1 MAEAF
6 TQEKKVKERPA
17 RKKLKFFALYE
28 PAELALME
36 QLYSSTLNEITEDEI
51 IKGRIVSIS
60 NKDVTIDVG
69 FKSEGIVSLLE
80 FRAEDEVKV
89 GDDVEVYLENIE
101 DKMGQLILSK
111 KKADV
116 LRIWDRI
123 YDSIENDTIINGKII
138 NRVKGGMTVSL
149 SGVEAFLPGSQIDV
163 KPVRDFDA
171 LVGQTMDF
179 RVVKI
184 NPVTQNIVVS
194 HKVILEEA
202 YAARR
207 EEMLAN
213 IKVGMV
219 LEGTVKNITDFGIFV
234 DLGGLDGLVHITDI
248 TWGRINHPSEVVD
261 LDQPIKVV
269 VVGFDENTKRVSL
282 GMKQLESHPWENIEI
297 KYPVS
302 SKAQGRV
309 VSITDYGAFVE
320 IEKGI
325 EGLVHISEMSWTQ
338 HIKHP
343 GQFVTLGQE
352 VECVI
357 LNIDKDHTKLSLSMK
372 RVNEDPWIALSEKY
386 IENSLH
392 KGTVSNIT
400 DFGVFVELEPGVDGL
415 VHISEMSWTQ
425 HIKHPGQFVTLGQ
438 EVECVILNIDK
449 DHTKLSL
456 SMKRVNEDPW
466 IALSEKYI
474 EGSLHK
480 GSVSNIT
487 DFGVFVELEPGVDGL
502 VHISDLSWTKKIR
515 HPSELVKKNQEL
527 EVKVLK
533 FDVHARRIALG
544 HKQINQDP
552 WDEFEQKYAVGAETP
567 GEISQII
574 EKGVIVILPGD
585 VDGFVPVS
593 HLLQGGVKDI
603 HSSFSIGDALPL
615 RVIEF
620 DKENKRIILSAL
632 EYFKDKNKEEIEAY
646 LAAHPNEKKEI
657 EAATAELEPPVKSS
671 DKKVSER
678 A

>member
-6 TQEKKVKERPA
+6 TQAQEKKVKERPA
-17 RKKLKFFALYE
+17 RKKLKFFAHYE

-80 FRAEDEVKV
+80 FRDDDEVQV

-116 LRIWDRI
+116 LRIWDKI

-269 VVGFDENTKRVSL
+269 VVGFDENSKRVSL
-282 GMKQLESHPWENIEI
+282 GMKQLESHPWENIEV
-297 KYPVS
+297 KYPVT

-415 VHISEMSWTQ
+415 VHIS
-425 HIKHPGQFVTLGQ
+425 
-438 EVECVILNIDK
+438 
-449 DHTKLSL
+449 
-456 SMKRVNEDPW
+456 
-466 IALSEKYI
+466 
-474 EGSLHK
+474 
-480 GSVSNIT
+480 
-487 DFGVFVELEPGVDGL
+487 
-502 VHISDLSWTKKIR
+502 DLSWTKKIR

-544 HKQINQDP
+544 HKQINPDP
-552 WDEFEQKYAVGAETP
+552 WGEFEQKYAVGAETP
-567 GEISQII
+567 GQISQII

-603 HSSFSIGDALPL
+603 HSSFKIGDELPL

-646 LAAHPNEKKEI
+646 LIAHPNEKKEI
-657 EAATAELEPPVKSS
+657 EAATAELEPPVKSGE
-671 DKKVSER
+671 KKGGEQR

>member
-1 MAEAF
+1 MPISLAASRLTYKRGRKKLMAEAF
-6 TQEKKVKERPA
+6 TTQEKKVKERPS
-17 RKKLKFFALYE
+17 RKKLKFFAHYE

-80 FRAEDEVKV
+80 FRAEDEVNV

-116 LRIWDRI
+116 LRIWDKI

-415 VHISEMSWTQ
+415 VHIS
-425 HIKHPGQFVTLGQ
+425 
-438 EVECVILNIDK
+438 
-449 DHTKLSL
+449 
-456 SMKRVNEDPW
+456 
-466 IALSEKYI
+466 
-474 EGSLHK
+474 
-480 GSVSNIT
+480 
-487 DFGVFVELEPGVDGL
+487 
-502 VHISDLSWTKKIR
+502 DLSWTKKIR

-567 GEISQII
+567 GQISQII

-603 HSSFSIGDALPL
+603 HSSFKIGDELPL

-646 LAAHPNEKKEI
+646 LLAHPNEKKEI

-671 DKKVSER
+671 EKKVSEPKS
-678 A
+678 AE

>member
-1 MAEAF
+1 MPISLAAGRLTYKRGRKKLMAEAF
-6 TQEKKVKERPA
+6 TTQEKKVKERPA
-17 RKKLKFFALYE
+17 RKKLKFFAQYE

-80 FRAEDEVKV
+80 FRAEDEVNV

-116 LRIWDRI
+116 LRIWDKI

-171 LVGQTMDF
+171 LVGQTMDL

-248 TWGRINHPSEVVD
+248 TWGRINHPSEVVE

-297 KYPVS
+297 KYPVG

-415 VHISEMSWTQ
+415 VHIS
-425 HIKHPGQFVTLGQ
+425 
-438 EVECVILNIDK
+438 
-449 DHTKLSL
+449 
-456 SMKRVNEDPW
+456 
-466 IALSEKYI
+466 
-474 EGSLHK
+474 
-480 GSVSNIT
+480 
-487 DFGVFVELEPGVDGL
+487 
-502 VHISDLSWTKKIR
+502 DLSWTKKIR
-515 HPSELVKKNQEL
+515 HPSELVKKNQDL

-552 WDEFEQKYAVGAETP
+552 WDEFELKYAVGAETP
-567 GEISQII
+567 GQISQII

-603 HSSFSIGDALPL
+603 HSSFKIGDELPL

-632 EYFKDKNKEEIEAY
+632 EYFKDKSKEEIEAY
-646 LAAHPNEKKEI
+646 LQAHPNEKKEI
-657 EAATAELEPPVKSS
+657 EAATAELEPPIKSVE
-671 DKKVSER
+671 KKVIEQNP
-678 A
+678 AE

>member
-6 TQEKKVKERPA
+6 TQAQEKKVKERPA
-17 RKKLKFFALYE
+17 RKKLKFFAHYE

-80 FRAEDEVKV
+80 FRDEDEVQV

-116 LRIWDRI
+116 LRIWDKI

-282 GMKQLESHPWENIEI
+282 GMKQLESHPWENIEV
-297 KYPVS
+297 KYPVG

-415 VHISEMSWTQ
+415 VHIS
-425 HIKHPGQFVTLGQ
+425 
-438 EVECVILNIDK
+438 
-449 DHTKLSL
+449 
-456 SMKRVNEDPW
+456 
-466 IALSEKYI
+466 
-474 EGSLHK
+474 
-480 GSVSNIT
+480 
-487 DFGVFVELEPGVDGL
+487 
-502 VHISDLSWTKKIR
+502 DLSWTKKIR

-544 HKQINQDP
+544 HKQINPDP
-552 WDEFEQKYAVGAETP
+552 WGEFEQKYAVGAETP
-567 GEISQII
+567 GQISQII

-603 HSSFSIGDALPL
+603 HSSFRIGDELPL

-646 LAAHPNEKKEI
+646 LTAHPNEKKEI
-657 EAATAELEPPVKSS
+657 EAATAELEPPVKSGE
-671 DKKVSER
+671 KKGGEQRS
-678 A
+678 

>member
-1 MAEAF
+1 MSE
-6 TQEKKVKERPA
+6 TQTVEQQKVTESGPKNHRV
-17 RKKLKFFALYE
+17 KFFASYE
-28 PAELALME
+28 ASELDQME
-36 QLYSSTLNEITEDEI
+36 QLYSSTLNEITEEEI
-51 IKGRIVSIS
+51 VKGTIVAIS

-69 FKSEGIVSLLE
+69 FKSEGIVSKLE
-80 FRAEDEVKV
+80 FKDEEELKV
-89 GDDVEVYLENIE
+89 GDEVEVYLENIE

-111 KKADV
+111 RKADV
-116 LRIWDRI
+116 LRIWDKI

-194 HKVILEEA
+194 HKVILEEE
-202 YAARR
+202 YAAKR
-207 EEMLAN
+207 EEMLAS

-248 TWGRINHPSEVVD
+248 TWGRINHPSEVVE

-269 VVGFDENTKRVSL
+269 VVGFDEETKRVSL
-282 GMKQLESHPWENIEI
+282 GMKQLEAHPWENIEI
-297 KYPVS
+297 KYPVGT
-302 SKAQGRV
+302 KTNGRV

-343 GQFVTLGQE
+343 GQFVSLGQE

-357 LNIDKDHTKLSLSMK
+357 LNIDKEHTKLSLSMK

-386 IENSLH
+386 
-392 KGTVSNIT
+392 V
-400 DFGVFVELEPGVDGL
+400 
-415 VHISEMSWTQ
+415 
-425 HIKHPGQFVTLGQ
+425 
-438 EVECVILNIDK
+438 
-449 DHTKLSL
+449 
-456 SMKRVNEDPW
+456 
-466 IALSEKYI
+466 

-480 GSVSNIT
+480 GTVSNIT

-515 HPSELVKKNQEL
+515 HPSELVKKNQDL

-533 FDVHARRIALG
+533 FDVNARRIALG
-544 HKQINQDP
+544 HKQINPDP
-552 WDEFEQKYAVGAETP
+552 WDEFEQKYAVGSECSGT
-567 GEISQII
+567 ISQII

-603 HSSFSIGDALPL
+603 HTSFKVEDELPL
-615 RVIEF
+615 GVIEF

-632 EYFKDKNKEEIEAY
+632 EYFKDKSKEEIEEY
-646 LAAHPNEKKEI
+646 LQAHPNEKKEI
-657 EAATAELEPPVKSS
+657 EDASAELESQSKSEG
-671 DKKVSER
+671 KKGGE
-678 A
+678 

>member
-6 TQEKKVKERPA
+6 STQEKKVKERPA
-17 RKKLKFFALYE
+17 RKKLKFFAHYE

-80 FRAEDEVKV
+80 FRAEDEVNV

-116 LRIWDRI
+116 LRIWDKI

-207 EEMLAN
+207 EEMLSN

-248 TWGRINHPSEVVD
+248 TWGRINHPSEVVE

-297 KYPVS
+297 KYPVG

-386 IENSLH
+386 IEHSLH
-392 KGTVSNIT
+392 KGT
-400 DFGVFVELEPGVDGL
+400 
-415 VHISEMSWTQ
+415 
-425 HIKHPGQFVTLGQ
+425 
-438 EVECVILNIDK
+438 
-449 DHTKLSL
+449 
-456 SMKRVNEDPW
+456 
-466 IALSEKYI
+466 
-474 EGSLHK
+474 
-480 GSVSNIT
+480 VSNIT

-567 GEISQII
+567 GQISQII

-603 HSSFSIGDALPL
+603 HSSFKISDELPL

-646 LAAHPNEKKEI
+646 LLAHPNEKKEI
-657 EAATAELEPPVKSS
+657 EAASAELEPPIKSGEKKSS
-671 DKKVSER
+671 EPKPVDN
-678 A
+678 

>member
-1 MAEAF
+1 MSE
-6 TQEKKVKERPA
+6 TTTLETPKPKVPGRKKVKI
-17 RKKLKFFALYE
+17 FAHYDPSELEQMESLYT
-28 PAELALME
+28 
-36 QLYSSTLNEITEDEI
+36 STLSEISEEEI
-51 IKGRIVSIS
+51 VKGKIVSIS

-80 FRAEDEVKV
+80 FRDEDEIKV
-89 GDDVEVYLENIE
+89 GDDVEVYLENLE

-111 KKADV
+111 RKADV
-116 LRIWDRI
+116 LRIWDKI

-194 HKVILEEA
+194 HKVILEEE
-202 YAARR
+202 YAAKR
-207 EEMLAN
+207 EEMLAS

-248 TWGRINHPSEVVD
+248 TWGRINHPSEVVE

-282 GMKQLESHPWENIEI
+282 GMKQLEPHPWENIEI
-297 KYPVS
+297 KYPVGI
-302 SKAQGRV
+302 KAQGRV

-343 GQFVTLGQE
+343 SQFVSLNQDVE
-352 VECVI
+352 VVI
-357 LNIDKDHTKLSLSMK
+357 LNIDKEHTKLSLSMK
-372 RVNEDPWIALSEKY
+372 RVMD
-386 IENSLH
+386 
-392 KGTVSNIT
+392 
-400 DFGVFVELEPGVDGL
+400 
-415 VHISEMSWTQ
+415 
-425 HIKHPGQFVTLGQ
+425 
-438 EVECVILNIDK
+438 
-449 DHTKLSL
+449 
-456 SMKRVNEDPW
+456 DPW

-480 GSVSNIT
+480 GTVSNIT

-515 HPSELVKKNQEL
+515 HPSELVKKGQEL

-533 FDVHARRIALG
+533 FDVNARRIALG
-544 HKQINQDP
+544 HKQINNDP
-552 WDEFEQKYAVGAETP
+552 WGEFEQKYAVGAECT
-567 GEISQII
+567 GTITQII
-574 EKGVIVILPGD
+574 EKGVIVLLPGE

-603 HSSFSIGDALPL
+603 HSSFKVDDELPL

-632 EYFKDKNKEEIEAY
+632 EYFKDKSKEEIEAY
-646 LAAHPNEKKEI
+646 LQAHPNEKKEI
-657 EAATAELEPPVKSS
+657 DAATAELEPQSKG
-671 DKKVSER
+671 R
-678 A
+678 

>member
-6 TQEKKVKERPA
+6 TTQDKKVKERPA
-17 RKKLKFFALYE
+17 RKKLKFFANYE

-80 FRAEDEVKV
+80 FRAEDEVNV

-116 LRIWDRI
+116 LRIWDKI

-207 EEMLAN
+207 EEMLDN

-248 TWGRINHPSEVVD
+248 TWGRINHPSEVVE

-297 KYPVS
+297 KYPVG

-415 VHISEMSWTQ
+415 VHIS
-425 HIKHPGQFVTLGQ
+425 
-438 EVECVILNIDK
+438 
-449 DHTKLSL
+449 
-456 SMKRVNEDPW
+456 
-466 IALSEKYI
+466 
-474 EGSLHK
+474 
-480 GSVSNIT
+480 
-487 DFGVFVELEPGVDGL
+487 
-502 VHISDLSWTKKIR
+502 DLSWTKKIR

-567 GEISQII
+567 GQISQII

-603 HSSFSIGDALPL
+603 HSSFKIGDELPL

-646 LAAHPNEKKEI
+646 LLAHPNEKKEI
-657 EAATAELEPPVKSS
+657 EAASAELEPPIKSGDRKSS
-671 DKKVSER
+671 ELKPAEN
-678 A
+678 

>member
-1 MAEAF
+1 MSE
-6 TQEKKVKERPA
+6 TTTLETPKPKVPGRKKVKI
-17 RKKLKFFALYE
+17 FAHYDPSELQEMESLYT
-28 PAELALME
+28 
-36 QLYSSTLNEITEDEI
+36 STLSEISEEEI
-51 IKGRIVSIS
+51 VKGKIVSIS

-80 FRAEDEVKV
+80 FRDEDEIKE
-89 GDDVEVYLENIE
+89 GDEVEVYLENLE

-111 KKADV
+111 RKADV
-116 LRIWDRI
+116 LRIWDKI

-171 LVGQTMDF
+171 LVGKTMDF

-194 HKVILEEA
+194 HKVILEEE
-202 YAARR
+202 YAAKR
-207 EEMLAN
+207 EEMLAS

-248 TWGRINHPSEVVD
+248 TWGRINHPSEVVE

-282 GMKQLESHPWENIEI
+282 GMKQLEPHPWENIEI
-297 KYPVS
+297 KYPVGI
-302 SKAQGRV
+302 KATGRV

-343 GQFVTLGQE
+343 SQFVSLNQDVE
-352 VECVI
+352 VVI
-357 LNIDKDHTKLSLSMK
+357 LNIDKEHTKLSLSMK
-372 RVNEDPWIALSEKY
+372 RV
-386 IENSLH
+386 
-392 KGTVSNIT
+392 
-400 DFGVFVELEPGVDGL
+400 
-415 VHISEMSWTQ
+415 M
-425 HIKHPGQFVTLGQ
+425 
-438 EVECVILNIDK
+438 
-449 DHTKLSL
+449 
-456 SMKRVNEDPW
+456 EDPW

-480 GSVSNIT
+480 GTVSNIT

-515 HPSELVKKNQEL
+515 HPSELVKKGQEL

-533 FDVHARRIALG
+533 FDVNARRIALG
-544 HKQINQDP
+544 HKQINNDP
-552 WDEFEQKYAVGAETP
+552 WGEFEQKYAVGAECT
-567 GEISQII
+567 GAISQII
-574 EKGVIVILPGD
+574 EKGVIVLLPGE

-603 HSSFSIGDALPL
+603 HSSFKVGDELPL

-632 EYFKDKNKEEIEAY
+632 EYFKDKSKEEIEAY
-646 LAAHPNEKKEI
+646 LQAHPNEKKEI
-657 EAATAELEPPVKSS
+657 EAASAELEPQSKG
-671 DKKVSER
+671 R
-678 A
+678 

>member
-1 MAEAF
+1 MPISLAAGWLTYKRGRKKLMAEAF
-6 TQEKKVKERPA
+6 TTQEKKVKERPA
-17 RKKLKFFALYE
+17 RKKLKFFAHYE

-80 FRAEDEVKV
+80 FRAEDEVNV

-116 LRIWDRI
+116 LRIWYKI

-207 EEMLAN
+207 EEMLDN

-248 TWGRINHPSEVVD
+248 TWGRINHPSEVVE

-297 KYPVS
+297 KYPVG

-415 VHISEMSWTQ
+415 VHIS
-425 HIKHPGQFVTLGQ
+425 
-438 EVECVILNIDK
+438 
-449 DHTKLSL
+449 
-456 SMKRVNEDPW
+456 
-466 IALSEKYI
+466 
-474 EGSLHK
+474 
-480 GSVSNIT
+480 
-487 DFGVFVELEPGVDGL
+487 
-502 VHISDLSWTKKIR
+502 DLSWTKKIR

-567 GEISQII
+567 GQISQII

-603 HSSFSIGDALPL
+603 HSSFKIGDELPL

-646 LAAHPNEKKEI
+646 LLAHPNEKKEI
-657 EAATAELEPPVKSS
+657 EAATAELEPPLKSAEKKSS
-671 DKKVSER
+671 DLKPAEN
-678 A
+678 

>member
-1 MAEAF
+1 MPISLAAGWLTYKRGRKKLMAEAF
-6 TQEKKVKERPA
+6 TTQEKKVKERPA
-17 RKKLKFFALYE
+17 RKKLKFFAHYE

-80 FRAEDEVKV
+80 FRAEDEVNV

-116 LRIWDRI
+116 LRIWDKI

-207 EEMLAN
+207 EEMLDN

-248 TWGRINHPSEVVD
+248 TWGRINHPSEVVE

-297 KYPVS
+297 KYPVG

-415 VHISEMSWTQ
+415 VHIS
-425 HIKHPGQFVTLGQ
+425 
-438 EVECVILNIDK
+438 
-449 DHTKLSL
+449 
-456 SMKRVNEDPW
+456 
-466 IALSEKYI
+466 
-474 EGSLHK
+474 
-480 GSVSNIT
+480 
-487 DFGVFVELEPGVDGL
+487 
-502 VHISDLSWTKKIR
+502 DLSWTKKIR

-567 GEISQII
+567 GQISQII

-603 HSSFSIGDALPL
+603 HSSFKIGDELPL

-646 LAAHPNEKKEI
+646 LLAHPNEKKEI
-657 EAATAELEPPVKSS
+657 EAATAELEPPLKSAEKKSS
-671 DKKVSER
+671 DLKPAEN
-678 A
+678 

>member
-1 MAEAF
+1 MSE
-6 TQEKKVKERPA
+6 TQTIEQQKVAKAGRGGG
-17 RKKLKFFALYE
+17 RIKFFADYE
-28 PAELALME
+28 PSELQEME
-36 QLYSSTLNEITEDEI
+36 QLYSSTLNEISQEEI
-51 IKGRIVSIS
+51 VKGKIVDIS

-69 FKSEGIVSLLE
+69 FKSEGIVSKLE
-80 FRAEDEVKV
+80 FKDEDELKV
-89 GDDVEVYLENIE
+89 GDEVEVYLENIE

-111 KKADV
+111 RKADV
-116 LRIWDRI
+116 LRIWDKI

-171 LVGQTMDF
+171 LVGRTMDF

-194 HKVILEEA
+194 HKVILEEE
-202 YAARR
+202 YAAKR

-219 LEGTVKNITDFGIFV
+219 LEGSVKNITDFGIFV

-248 TWGRINHPSEVVD
+248 TWGRINHPSEVVE

-269 VVGFDENTKRVSL
+269 VVGFDEETKRVSL
-282 GMKQLESHPWENIEI
+282 GMKQLEPHPWENIEI
-297 KYPVS
+297 KYPVGI
-302 SKAQGRV
+302 KTNGRV

-343 GQFVTLGQE
+343 SQFVSLGQDVE
-352 VECVI
+352 VVI
-357 LNIDKDHTKLSLSMK
+357 LNIDKEHTKLSLSMK
-372 RVNEDPWIALSEKY
+372 RVTEDPWIALSEKY
-386 IENSLH
+386 IESSLH
-392 KGTVSNIT
+392 KGTI
-400 DFGVFVELEPGVDGL
+400 
-415 VHISEMSWTQ
+415 
-425 HIKHPGQFVTLGQ
+425 
-438 EVECVILNIDK
+438 
-449 DHTKLSL
+449 
-456 SMKRVNEDPW
+456 
-466 IALSEKYI
+466 
-474 EGSLHK
+474 
-480 GSVSNIT
+480 SNIT

-533 FDVHARRIALG
+533 FDVNARRIALG
-544 HKQINQDP
+544 HKQINPDP
-552 WDEFEQKYAVGAETP
+552 WDEFEQKYAVGSECSGTV
-567 GEISQII
+567 SQII
-574 EKGVIVILPGD
+574 EKGVIVILPGE

-603 HSSFSIGDALPL
+603 HTSFKVDDELPL

-632 EYFKDKNKEEIEAY
+632 EYFKDKSKEEIEEY
-646 LAAHPNEKKEI
+646 LQAHPNEKKEI
-657 EAATAELEPPVKSS
+657 EDASAELDSKSS
-671 DKKVSER
+671 SGGKSK
-678 A
+678 AN

>member
-17 RKKLKFFALYE
+17 RKKLKFFAHYE

-51 IKGRIVSIS
+51 IKGRVVSIS

-80 FRAEDEVKV
+80 FRAEDEVQV

-116 LRIWDRI
+116 LRIWDKI

-297 KYPVS
+297 KYPVT

-386 IENSLH
+386 IEGSLH
-392 KGTVSNIT
+392 KGT
-400 DFGVFVELEPGVDGL
+400 
-415 VHISEMSWTQ
+415 
-425 HIKHPGQFVTLGQ
+425 
-438 EVECVILNIDK
+438 
-449 DHTKLSL
+449 
-456 SMKRVNEDPW
+456 
-466 IALSEKYI
+466 
-474 EGSLHK
+474 
-480 GSVSNIT
+480 VSNIT

-515 HPSELVKKNQEL
+515 HPSELVKKNQDL

-603 HSSFSIGDALPL
+603 HSSFKIGDALPL

-657 EAATAELEPPVKSS
+657 EAATAELEPPIKSS
-671 DKKVSER
+671 EKKVSESVK
-678 A
+678 

>member
-6 TQEKKVKERPA
+6 TTQDKKVKERPA
-17 RKKLKFFALYE
+17 RKKLKFFAHYE

-80 FRAEDEVKV
+80 FRAEDEVNV

-116 LRIWDRI
+116 LRIWDKI

-207 EEMLAN
+207 EEMLDN

-248 TWGRINHPSEVVD
+248 TWGRINHPSEVVE

-297 KYPVS
+297 KYPVG

-386 IENSLH
+386 IENSMH
-392 KGTVSNIT
+392 KGT
-400 DFGVFVELEPGVDGL
+400 
-415 VHISEMSWTQ
+415 
-425 HIKHPGQFVTLGQ
+425 
-438 EVECVILNIDK
+438 
-449 DHTKLSL
+449 
-456 SMKRVNEDPW
+456 
-466 IALSEKYI
+466 
-474 EGSLHK
+474 
-480 GSVSNIT
+480 VSNIT

-567 GEISQII
+567 GQISQII

-603 HSSFSIGDALPL
+603 HSSFKIGDELPL

-646 LAAHPNEKKEI
+646 LLAHPNEKKEI
-657 EAATAELEPPVKSS
+657 EAASAELEPPVKSGDRKS
-671 DKKVSER
+671 SELKP
-678 A
+678 AEK

>member
-6 TQEKKVKERPA
+6 TQATEKKVKERPA
-17 RKKLKFFALYE
+17 RKKLKFFAQYE
-28 PAELALME
+28 PAELSAME
-36 QLYSSTLNEITEDEI
+36 KLYSSTLNEITEDEI

-80 FRAEDEVKV
+80 FRAEDEVQV

-302 SKAQGRV
+302 SKAPGRV
-309 VSITDYGAFVE
+309 VSITDYGAFIE

-386 IENSLH
+386 IEHSLH
-392 KGTVSNIT
+392 NGT
-400 DFGVFVELEPGVDGL
+400 
-415 VHISEMSWTQ
+415 
-425 HIKHPGQFVTLGQ
+425 
-438 EVECVILNIDK
+438 
-449 DHTKLSL
+449 
-456 SMKRVNEDPW
+456 
-466 IALSEKYI
+466 
-474 EGSLHK
+474 
-480 GSVSNIT
+480 VSNIT

-544 HKQINQDP
+544 HKQINPDP

-567 GEISQII
+567 GEVSQLI

-603 HSSFSIGDALPL
+603 NSSFKMGDELPL

-671 DKKVSER
+671 DKKSSEN

>member
-1 MAEAF
+1 MSE
-6 TQEKKVKERPA
+6 TQTIEQQKATETNPKNHRV
-17 RKKLKFFALYE
+17 KFFANYE
-28 PAELALME
+28 PSELDQME
-36 QLYSSTLNEITEDEI
+36 QLYSSTLNEITEEEI
-51 IKGRIVSIS
+51 VKGTIVAIS

-69 FKSEGIVSLLE
+69 FKSEGIVSKLE
-80 FRAEDEVKV
+80 FKDEEELKV
-89 GDDVEVYLENIE
+89 GDEVEVYLENIE

-111 KKADV
+111 RKADV
-116 LRIWDRI
+116 LRIWDKI
-123 YDSIENDTIINGKII
+123 YDSIENDTIINGKIV

-194 HKVILEEA
+194 HKVILEEE
-202 YAARR
+202 YAAKR

-248 TWGRINHPSEVVD
+248 TWGRINHPSEVVE

-269 VVGFDENTKRVSL
+269 VVGFDEETKRVSL
-282 GMKQLESHPWENIEI
+282 GMKQLEPHPWENIEI
-297 KYPVS
+297 KYPVGI
-302 SKAQGRV
+302 KTNGRV

-343 GQFVTLGQE
+343 SQFVSLGQE

-357 LNIDKDHTKLSLSMK
+357 LNIDKEHTKLSLSMK

-386 IENSLH
+386 VEGSIH
-392 KGTVSNIT
+392 KGT
-400 DFGVFVELEPGVDGL
+400 
-415 VHISEMSWTQ
+415 
-425 HIKHPGQFVTLGQ
+425 
-438 EVECVILNIDK
+438 
-449 DHTKLSL
+449 
-456 SMKRVNEDPW
+456 
-466 IALSEKYI
+466 
-474 EGSLHK
+474 
-480 GSVSNIT
+480 VSNIT

-533 FDVHARRIALG
+533 FDVNARRIALG
-544 HKQINQDP
+544 HKQINPDP
-552 WDEFEQKYAVGAETP
+552 WDEFEQKYAVGSECAGT
-567 GEISQII
+567 ISQII

-603 HSSFSIGDALPL
+603 HSSFKVEDELPL

-632 EYFKDKNKEEIEAY
+632 EYFKDKSKEEIEEY
-646 LAAHPNEKKEI
+646 LKAHPNEKKEI
-657 EAATAELEPPVKSS
+657 EDASAELESQSQAEGKKSG
-671 DKKVSER
+671 E
-678 A
+678 

>member
-6 TQEKKVKERPA
+6 TQAQEKKVKERPA
-17 RKKLKFFALYE
+17 RKKLKFFAHYE
-28 PAELALME
+28 PEELALME
-36 QLYSSTLNEITEDEI
+36 KLYSSTLNEITEDEI

-80 FRAEDEVKV
+80 FRAEDEVQV

-116 LRIWDRI
+116 LRIWDKI

-269 VVGFDENTKRVSL
+269 VVGFDENSKRVSL
-282 GMKQLESHPWENIEI
+282 GMKQLESHPWENIEV

-357 LNIDKDHTKLSLSMK
+357 LNIDKEHTKLSLSMK

-392 KGTVSNIT
+392 KGT
-400 DFGVFVELEPGVDGL
+400 
-415 VHISEMSWTQ
+415 
-425 HIKHPGQFVTLGQ
+425 
-438 EVECVILNIDK
+438 
-449 DHTKLSL
+449 
-456 SMKRVNEDPW
+456 
-466 IALSEKYI
+466 
-474 EGSLHK
+474 
-480 GSVSNIT
+480 VSNIT

-544 HKQINQDP
+544 HKQINPDP
-552 WDEFEQKYAVGAETP
+552 WGEFEQKYAVGAETP
-567 GEISQII
+567 GQISQII

-603 HSSFSIGDALPL
+603 HSSFKIGDELPL

-646 LAAHPNEKKEI
+646 LTAHPNEKKEI
-657 EAATAELEPPVKSS
+657 EAATAELEPPVKSGE
-671 DKKVSER
+671 KKSGEQR

>member
-6 TQEKKVKERPA
+6 TQATEKKVKERPA
-17 RKKLKFFALYE
+17 RKKLKFFAQYE
-28 PAELALME
+28 PAELSAME
-36 QLYSSTLNEITEDEI
+36 KLYSSTLNEITEDEI

-80 FRAEDEVKV
+80 FRAEDEVQV

-302 SKAQGRV
+302 SKAPGRV
-309 VSITDYGAFVE
+309 VSITDYGAFIE

-386 IENSLH
+386 IEHSLH
-392 KGTVSNIT
+392 NGT
-400 DFGVFVELEPGVDGL
+400 
-415 VHISEMSWTQ
+415 
-425 HIKHPGQFVTLGQ
+425 
-438 EVECVILNIDK
+438 
-449 DHTKLSL
+449 
-456 SMKRVNEDPW
+456 
-466 IALSEKYI
+466 
-474 EGSLHK
+474 
-480 GSVSNIT
+480 VSNIT

-544 HKQINQDP
+544 HKQINLDP

-567 GEISQII
+567 GEVSQLI

-603 HSSFSIGDALPL
+603 NSSFKMGDELPL

-671 DKKVSER
+671 DKKSSDN

>member
-6 TQEKKVKERPA
+6 TSQDKKVKERPA
-17 RKKLKFFALYE
+17 RKKIKVFANYE
-28 PAELALME
+28 AAELAQME

-51 IKGRIVSIS
+51 VKGRIVSIS

-80 FRAEDEVKV
+80 FRDDDEVKV

-116 LRIWDRI
+116 LRIWDKI

-194 HKVILEEA
+194 HKVILEEE

-282 GMKQLESHPWENIEI
+282 GMKQLESHPWENIEL
-297 KYPVS
+297 KYPVG

-392 KGTVSNIT
+392 KGT
-400 DFGVFVELEPGVDGL
+400 
-415 VHISEMSWTQ
+415 
-425 HIKHPGQFVTLGQ
+425 
-438 EVECVILNIDK
+438 
-449 DHTKLSL
+449 
-456 SMKRVNEDPW
+456 
-466 IALSEKYI
+466 
-474 EGSLHK
+474 
-480 GSVSNIT
+480 VSNIT

-603 HSSFSIGDALPL
+603 HSSFKIGDGLPL

-632 EYFKDKNKEEIEAY
+632 EYFKDKSKEEIEAY
-646 LAAHPNEKKEI
+646 LLAHPNEKKEI
-657 EAATAELEPPVKSS
+657 EAATAELEPPIKSA
-671 DKKVSER
+671 DKKASEPKP
-678 A
+678 AEN

>member
-6 TQEKKVKERPA
+6 TQVNEKKVKERPA
-17 RKKLKFFALYE
+17 RKKLKFFAHYE

-36 QLYSSTLNEITEDEI
+36 KLYSSTLNEITEDEI

-80 FRAEDEVKV
+80 FRDEDEVQV

-116 LRIWDRI
+116 LRIWDKI

-269 VVGFDENTKRVSL
+269 VVGFDENSKRVSL
-282 GMKQLESHPWENIEI
+282 GMKQLESHPWENIEV
-297 KYPVS
+297 KYPVT

-415 VHISEMSWTQ
+415 VHIS
-425 HIKHPGQFVTLGQ
+425 
-438 EVECVILNIDK
+438 
-449 DHTKLSL
+449 
-456 SMKRVNEDPW
+456 
-466 IALSEKYI
+466 
-474 EGSLHK
+474 
-480 GSVSNIT
+480 
-487 DFGVFVELEPGVDGL
+487 
-502 VHISDLSWTKKIR
+502 DLSWTKKIR

-544 HKQINQDP
+544 HKQINPDP
-552 WDEFEQKYAVGAETP
+552 WGEFEQKYAVGSETP
-567 GEISQII
+567 GQISQII

-603 HSSFSIGDALPL
+603 HSSFKIGDELPL

-646 LAAHPNEKKEI
+646 LTAHPNEKKEI
-657 EAATAELEPPVKSS
+657 EAATAELEPPLKSV
-671 DKKVSER
+671 DKKGGEQK

>member
-6 TQEKKVKERPA
+6 TTQDKKVKERPA
-17 RKKLKFFALYE
+17 RKKLKFFAHYE

-80 FRAEDEVKV
+80 FRADDEVNV

-116 LRIWDRI
+116 LRIWDKI

-207 EEMLAN
+207 EEMLDN

-248 TWGRINHPSEVVD
+248 TWGRINHPSEVVE

-282 GMKQLESHPWENIEI
+282 GMKQLESHPWENIEL
-297 KYPVS
+297 KYPVG

-415 VHISEMSWTQ
+415 VHIS
-425 HIKHPGQFVTLGQ
+425 
-438 EVECVILNIDK
+438 
-449 DHTKLSL
+449 
-456 SMKRVNEDPW
+456 
-466 IALSEKYI
+466 
-474 EGSLHK
+474 
-480 GSVSNIT
+480 
-487 DFGVFVELEPGVDGL
+487 
-502 VHISDLSWTKKIR
+502 DLSWTKKIR

-567 GEISQII
+567 GQISQII

-603 HSSFSIGDALPL
+603 HSSFKIGDELPL

-646 LAAHPNEKKEI
+646 LLAHPNEKKEI
-657 EAATAELEPPVKSS
+657 EAASAELEPPIKSGDRKS
-671 DKKVSER
+671 GELKPAEN
-678 A
+678 

>member
-1 MAEAF
+1 MPISLTASWLTYKRGRKKLMAEAF
-6 TQEKKVKERPA
+6 STQEKKVKERPA
-17 RKKLKFFALYE
+17 RKKLKFFAHYE

-36 QLYSSTLNEITEDEI
+36 KLYSSTLNEITEDEI

-80 FRAEDEVKV
+80 FRAEDEVNV

-116 LRIWDRI
+116 LRIWDKI

-207 EEMLAN
+207 EEMLSN

-248 TWGRINHPSEVVD
+248 TWGRINHPSEVVE

-297 KYPVS
+297 KYPVG

-400 DFGVFVELEPGVDGL
+400 DFGVFVELE
-415 VHISEMSWTQ
+415 
-425 HIKHPGQFVTLGQ
+425 
-438 EVECVILNIDK
+438 
-449 DHTKLSL
+449 
-456 SMKRVNEDPW
+456 
-466 IALSEKYI
+466 A
-474 EGSLHK
+474 
-480 GSVSNIT
+480 
-487 DFGVFVELEPGVDGL
+487 GVDGL

-567 GEISQII
+567 GQISQII

-603 HSSFSIGDALPL
+603 HSSFKIGDELPL

-646 LAAHPNEKKEI
+646 LLAHPNEKKEI
-657 EAATAELEPPVKSS
+657 EAATAELEPPIKSGEKRSSEVKPA
-671 DKKVSER
+671 EN
-678 A
+678 

>member
-6 TQEKKVKERPA
+6 TQATEKKVKERPA
-17 RKKLKFFALYE
+17 RKKLKFFAHYE

-194 HKVILEEA
+194 HKIILEEA

-297 KYPVS
+297 KYPVG

-357 LNIDKDHTKLSLSMK
+357 LNIDKDHTKRSLSMK

-392 KGTVSNIT
+392 SGT
-400 DFGVFVELEPGVDGL
+400 
-415 VHISEMSWTQ
+415 
-425 HIKHPGQFVTLGQ
+425 
-438 EVECVILNIDK
+438 
-449 DHTKLSL
+449 
-456 SMKRVNEDPW
+456 
-466 IALSEKYI
+466 
-474 EGSLHK
+474 
-480 GSVSNIT
+480 VSNIT

-567 GEISQII
+567 GQISQII

-603 HSSFSIGDALPL
+603 HSSFKIGDELPL

-646 LAAHPNEKKEI
+646 LIAHPNEKKEI

-671 DKKVSER
+671 DKKSGEQK

>member
-6 TQEKKVKERPA
+6 TTQDKKVKERPA
-17 RKKLKFFALYE
+17 RKKLKFFAHYE

-80 FRAEDEVKV
+80 FRADDEVNV

-116 LRIWDRI
+116 LRIWDKI

-207 EEMLAN
+207 EEMLDN

-248 TWGRINHPSEVVD
+248 TWGRINHPSEVVE

-282 GMKQLESHPWENIEI
+282 GMKQLESHPWENIEL
-297 KYPVS
+297 KYPVG

-415 VHISEMSWTQ
+415 VHIS
-425 HIKHPGQFVTLGQ
+425 
-438 EVECVILNIDK
+438 
-449 DHTKLSL
+449 
-456 SMKRVNEDPW
+456 
-466 IALSEKYI
+466 
-474 EGSLHK
+474 
-480 GSVSNIT
+480 
-487 DFGVFVELEPGVDGL
+487 
-502 VHISDLSWTKKIR
+502 DLSWTKKIR

-567 GEISQII
+567 GQISQII

-603 HSSFSIGDALPL
+603 HSSFKIGDELPL

-646 LAAHPNEKKEI
+646 LLAHPNEKKEI
-657 EAATAELEPPVKSS
+657 EAASAELEPPVKSS
-671 DKKVSER
+671 DRKSSELKP
-678 A
+678 AEN

>member
-1 MAEAF
+1 MPISLTAGRLTYKRGRKKLMAEAF
-6 TQEKKVKERPA
+6 STQEKKVKERPA
-17 RKKLKFFALYE
+17 RKKLKFFAHYE

-80 FRAEDEVKV
+80 FRAEDEVNV

-116 LRIWDRI
+116 LRIWDKI

-207 EEMLAN
+207 EEMLSN

-248 TWGRINHPSEVVD
+248 TWGRINHPSEVVE

-297 KYPVS
+297 KYPVG

-386 IENSLH
+386 IEHSLH
-392 KGTVSNIT
+392 KGT
-400 DFGVFVELEPGVDGL
+400 
-415 VHISEMSWTQ
+415 
-425 HIKHPGQFVTLGQ
+425 
-438 EVECVILNIDK
+438 
-449 DHTKLSL
+449 
-456 SMKRVNEDPW
+456 
-466 IALSEKYI
+466 
-474 EGSLHK
+474 
-480 GSVSNIT
+480 VSNIT

-567 GEISQII
+567 GQISQII

-603 HSSFSIGDALPL
+603 HSSFKISDELPL

-646 LAAHPNEKKEI
+646 LLAHPNEKKEI
-657 EAATAELEPPVKSS
+657 EAASAELEPPIKSGEKKSS
-671 DKKVSER
+671 EPKPVDN
-678 A
+678 

>member
-6 TQEKKVKERPA
+6 TTQDKKVKERPA
-17 RKKLKFFALYE
+17 RKKLKFFAHYE

-80 FRAEDEVKV
+80 FRADDEVNV

-116 LRIWDRI
+116 LRIWDKI

-207 EEMLAN
+207 EEMLDN

-248 TWGRINHPSEVVD
+248 TWGRINHPSEVVE

-282 GMKQLESHPWENIEI
+282 GMKQLESHPWENIEL
-297 KYPVS
+297 KYPVG

-415 VHISEMSWTQ
+415 VHIS
-425 HIKHPGQFVTLGQ
+425 
-438 EVECVILNIDK
+438 
-449 DHTKLSL
+449 
-456 SMKRVNEDPW
+456 
-466 IALSEKYI
+466 
-474 EGSLHK
+474 
-480 GSVSNIT
+480 
-487 DFGVFVELEPGVDGL
+487 
-502 VHISDLSWTKKIR
+502 DLSWTKKIR

-567 GEISQII
+567 GQISQII

-603 HSSFSIGDALPL
+603 HSSFKIGDELPL

-632 EYFKDKNKEEIEAY
+632 EYFKDKSKEEIEAY
-646 LAAHPNEKKEI
+646 LLAHPNEKKEI
-657 EAATAELEPPVKSS
+657 EAASAELEPPVKSGDRKS
-671 DKKVSER
+671 SELKP
-678 A
+678 AEK

>member
-1 MAEAF
+1 MPISLTAGRLTYKRGRKQLMAEAF
-6 TQEKKVKERPA
+6 STQEKKVKERPA
-17 RKKLKFFALYE
+17 RKKLKFFAHYE

-80 FRAEDEVKV
+80 FRADDEVNV

-116 LRIWDRI
+116 LRIWDKI

-207 EEMLAN
+207 EEMLSN

-248 TWGRINHPSEVVD
+248 TWGRINHPSEVVE

-343 GQFVTLGQE
+343 GQFVSLGQE

-386 IENSLH
+386 IEHSLH
-392 KGTVSNIT
+392 KGT
-400 DFGVFVELEPGVDGL
+400 
-415 VHISEMSWTQ
+415 
-425 HIKHPGQFVTLGQ
+425 
-438 EVECVILNIDK
+438 
-449 DHTKLSL
+449 
-456 SMKRVNEDPW
+456 
-466 IALSEKYI
+466 
-474 EGSLHK
+474 
-480 GSVSNIT
+480 VSNIT

-567 GEISQII
+567 GQISQII

-603 HSSFSIGDALPL
+603 HSSFKISDELPL

-646 LAAHPNEKKEI
+646 LLAHPNEKKEI
-657 EAATAELEPPVKSS
+657 EAASAELEPPIKSGEKKSS
-671 DKKVSER
+671 ELKPVEH
-678 A
+678 

>member
-1 MAEAF
+1 MPISLAAGRLTYKRGRKKLMAEAF
-6 TQEKKVKERPA
+6 TTQEKKVKERPA
-17 RKKLKFFALYE
+17 RKKLKFFAQYE

-80 FRAEDEVKV
+80 FRAEDEVNV

-116 LRIWDRI
+116 LRIWDKI

-248 TWGRINHPSEVVD
+248 TWGRINHPSEVVE

-297 KYPVS
+297 KYPVG

-386 IENSLH
+386 IEHSLH
-392 KGTVSNIT
+392 KGT
-400 DFGVFVELEPGVDGL
+400 
-415 VHISEMSWTQ
+415 
-425 HIKHPGQFVTLGQ
+425 
-438 EVECVILNIDK
+438 
-449 DHTKLSL
+449 
-456 SMKRVNEDPW
+456 
-466 IALSEKYI
+466 
-474 EGSLHK
+474 
-480 GSVSNIT
+480 VSNIT

-567 GEISQII
+567 GQISQII

-603 HSSFSIGDALPL
+603 HSSFKISDELPL

-646 LAAHPNEKKEI
+646 LLAHPNEKKEI
-657 EAATAELEPPVKSS
+657 EAASAELEPPIKSGEKKSS
-671 DKKVSER
+671 EPKPVDN
-678 A
+678 

>member
-6 TQEKKVKERPA
+6 TTQDKKVKERPA
-17 RKKLKFFALYE
+17 RKKLKFFAHYE

-80 FRAEDEVKV
+80 FRADDEVNV

-116 LRIWDRI
+116 LRIWDKI

-207 EEMLAN
+207 EEMLDN

-248 TWGRINHPSEVVD
+248 TWGRINHPSEVVE

-297 KYPVS
+297 KYPVG

-415 VHISEMSWTQ
+415 VHIS
-425 HIKHPGQFVTLGQ
+425 
-438 EVECVILNIDK
+438 
-449 DHTKLSL
+449 
-456 SMKRVNEDPW
+456 
-466 IALSEKYI
+466 
-474 EGSLHK
+474 
-480 GSVSNIT
+480 
-487 DFGVFVELEPGVDGL
+487 
-502 VHISDLSWTKKIR
+502 DLSWTKKIR

-567 GEISQII
+567 GQISQII

-603 HSSFSIGDALPL
+603 HSSFKIGDELPL

-632 EYFKDKNKEEIEAY
+632 EYFKDKSKEEIEAY
-646 LAAHPNEKKEI
+646 LLAHPNEKKEI
-657 EAATAELEPPVKSS
+657 EAASAELEPPVKSGDRKS
-671 DKKVSER
+671 SELKP
-678 A
+678 AEK